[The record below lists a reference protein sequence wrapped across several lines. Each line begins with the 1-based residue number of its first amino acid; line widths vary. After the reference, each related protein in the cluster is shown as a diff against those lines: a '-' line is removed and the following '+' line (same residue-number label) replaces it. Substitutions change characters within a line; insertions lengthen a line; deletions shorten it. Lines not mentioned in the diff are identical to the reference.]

1 MKFNS
6 MLFARRPLS
15 RLFAETAV
23 QLAVW
28 RKLPP
33 VFLSSGAAT
42 CAKPPGRCVA
52 VFMGVLSI
60 SFHFRLSID
69 YRVAYENLISSTWFP
84 QYPQEQSSVYL
95 LL

>member
-23 QLAVW
+23 QQAVW

-33 VFLSSGAAT
+33 VVLSSGAAT
-42 CAKPPGRCVA
+42 CAKPLGR
-52 VFMGVLSI
+52 
-60 SFHFRLSID
+60 
-69 YRVAYENLISSTWFP
+69 
-84 QYPQEQSSVYL
+84 YL
-95 LL
+95 QAGESAADNELAN